1 MRVGTWSSTLRK
13 EHRLRVFQNKV
24 LRNFSELFG
33 NEVIRV
39 VDRKMKEQ
47 WTVKMCTLKSC
58 VFCNIRPILLG

>member
-1 MRVGTWSSTLRK
+1 MRVGTSLRK

-39 VDRKMKEQ
+39 VDLKMK
-47 WTVKMCTLKSC
+47 
-58 VFCNIRPILLG
+58 

>member
-13 EHRLRVFQNKV
+13 EHRLRVFQNKA

-39 VDRKMKEQ
+39 VDLKMK
-47 WTVKMCTLKSC
+47 
-58 VFCNIRPILLG
+58 